1 MFVVFL
7 RNLVV
12 LLTWLNLLN
21 ISVSNAIFPVVNV
34 IDETGLCLL
43 MFLIGVDIDW
53 LAIMLFD
60 ELAWFKERN
69 LEG

>member
-1 MFVVFL
+1 M
-7 RNLVV
+7 
-12 LLTWLNLLN
+12 
-21 ISVSNAIFPVVNV
+21 
-34 IDETGLCLL
+34 CLL